1 MDNDVARISTLCN
14 GTISVNAIKSE
25 NQSLF
30 TTNFFLVIAI
40 LTFSARIN
48 ISAYTNMVTNLE
60 VADTGS
66 DFLYNSSN
74 LMSVSE

>member
-14 GTISVNAIKSE
+14 QAISINAIKSV
-25 NQSLF
+25 NWSFF
-30 TTNFFLVIAI
+30 TTNFFLVIAM

-48 ISAYTNMVTNLE
+48 ISAYSNMVTNLE

-66 DFLYNSSN
+66 NFLYNSSN

>member
-14 GTISVNAIKSE
+14 RAISINAIKSE
-25 NQSLF
+25 NQSFF
-30 TTNFFLVIAI
+30 TTNFFLVIAM

-48 ISAYTNMVTNLE
+48 ISAYSNMVTNLE
-60 VADTGS
+60 VADTGTN
-66 DFLYNSSN
+66 FLYNSSN